1 VHDVVIV
8 GGGIAGLSAAWELV
22 RRGRRTLLLE
32 AQPRAGGV
40 ILTETVDGFVIDAGP
55 DALLTQKPAAI
66 DLCRELGLG
75 DRLVSTLTPRTAF
88 VLRRGRL
95 VPFPET
101 SILGIPTKI
110 GPFVT
115 TPLFSWGAKLRM
127 GVELVIPAR
136 RDGAD
141 ESIANFMRRRF
152 GEEAV
157 TFLADPLLA
166 GIHAGDVNRLSM
178 RSAFPRLIEAE
189 RTRGSVLRA
198 LSALKSAAQRPAT
211 RDQAPFMSLPGGIEE
226 LVRTMVSRL
235 PEGTLRV
242 GASVASIDRGTPFI
256 VRLES
261 GEAIEARAVIV
272 ATPAW
277 AAAPLLREVAPDVAE
292 LAAHVRYVSSATVAI
307 GLRRDQVRHPLR
319 GSGYVVPRVERRALM
334 AASWLSSKWPGR
346 APEGMVLLR
355 GFVGGAYD
363 EGIIEQSDN
372 EIASA
377 VFAELANQ
385 LGITGEAALVRVYRW
400 RRANAQHE
408 VGHLERM
415 AEIDRR
421 LAATPGLFVTGSGF
435 RGTGIPDCVADG
447 RAVAT
452 AAAALLG

>member
-1 VHDVVIV
+1 
-8 GGGIAGLSAAWELV
+8 
-22 RRGRRTLLLE
+22 
-32 AQPRAGGV
+32 
-40 ILTETVDGFVIDAGP
+40 
-55 DALLTQKPAAI
+55 
-66 DLCRELGLG
+66 
-75 DRLVSTLTPRTAF
+75 
-88 VLRRGRL
+88 
-95 VPFPET
+95 
-101 SILGIPTKI
+101 
-110 GPFVT
+110 
-115 TPLFSWGAKLRM
+115 
-127 GVELVIPAR
+127 
-136 RDGAD
+136 
-141 ESIANFMRRRF
+141 
-152 GEEAV
+152 
-157 TFLADPLLA
+157 LADPLLA

-178 RSAFPRLIEAE
+178 RSSFPRLIEAE

-198 LSALKSAAQRPAT
+198 LLALTPAAQRPAT

-242 GASVASIDRGTPFI
+242 GTSVASIGRGTPFI

-261 GEAIEARAVIV
+261 GEALEARAVIV

-363 EGIIEQSDN
+363 EGIIEQSDD

-421 LAATPGLFVTGSGF
+421 LAAIPGLFVTGSGF